1 LLTVENIH
9 ISYGET
15 PVIRGI
21 SFQVEKN
28 QIVSIIGGN
37 GAGKTTTLKGI
48 LGLLALQQGTVFFQG
63 QDLTNSPTH
72 LIVER
77 GISLVPEG
85 RQVFPNM
92 TVLENLLMGSYIKGA
107 RKDRPRLMQWVN
119 ELFPIFPDRKDQLA
133 GSLSGGEQQMLA
145 IGRALMSKPSILF
158 MDEPSLG
165 LAPLIV
171 ESMFKIISQIKDSG
185 TPILLVE
192 QNVYYALS
200 IADWAYVLENGAIVL
215 NGEGRVLLE
224 SEDIQKAYLGL

>member
-1 LLTVENIH
+1 M
-9 ISYGET
+9 
-15 PVIRGI
+15 
-21 SFQVEKN
+21 EKN

-48 LGLLALQQGTVFFQG
+48 LGLLALQKGTVFFQG
-63 QDLTNSPTH
+63 QDLTNTPTH
-72 LIVER
+72 SIVER

-85 RQVFPNM
+85 RQIFPNM

-107 RKDRPRLMQWVN
+107 RNDRPRLIRWVN
-119 ELFPIFPDRKDQLA
+119 ELFPILPDRKNQLA

-145 IGRALMSKPSILF
+145 IGRALMSKPSMLF

-165 LAPLIV
+165 LAPLVV
-171 ESMFKIISQIKDSG
+171 ESMFKIISQIKDAG

-192 QNVYYALS
+192 QNVYYALR
-200 IADWAYVLENGAIVL
+200 IADWAYVLENGLMVL
-215 NGEGRVLLE
+215 NGEGEILLE